1 MRCYRSA
8 IVAVSLLSGVAL
20 MQAEPARAAAASAPI
35 ELELMTWS
43 EVKAALAAGKTTA
56 LFYTGGVEQRGP
68 QNATGGHNMMAR
80 PIVKAIAEK
89 LGNAIAMPVLP
100 FSPTGMSAD
109 LPGSLD
115 LPADLLGAVLERLTE
130 DAIVNGFTT
139 VVLMGDSGGGQGPE
153 GIYASVAKKLD
164 DKHRANGV
172 RVFYANESYTKANRE
187 FSDMLVKEGFPPG
200 THGGILDTSLM
211 LYLDTDNKYVRR
223 DLLASAVGDP
233 VRPRGQKPEPGY
245 KPVNNGITGD
255 ARRSSAEIGKR
266 FFDHKVETA
275 VKQIKAL
282 QASR

>member
-1 MRCYRSA
+1 
-8 IVAVSLLSGVAL
+8 